1 MELSINWWLDRW
13 FGEHWDL
20 VRSGPHQLFLFS
32 LSHRQEYRASHHDI
46 TIFHSTFWLWYWTVI
61 SFAMEFDL
69 KMPSVRGCYSY
80 SHGYHECQE
89 EKNSLTKDGSIIKK
103 KQYAFQKGERSTS
116 NLRNFLQFWL
126 LLIQIWRKTWFH
138 TWLNRTVSLQ
148 HVKMIIPFWFWELM
162 KRWGSKI
169 FRSTFLM
176 RCYGWEGHVIFGQY
190 VI

>member
-1 MELSINWWLDRW
+1 MVEFIHIKWVVRAEWHYRILHTFVVLCIQICTYSHTKQLCLGIWYFSSPKVANFIFRWCEYLSVEPVTFPRDVCHCLWMELSINWWLDRW

-89 EKNSLTKDGSIIKK
+89 EKNSLTKDDSFI
-103 KQYAFQKGERSTS
+103 
-116 NLRNFLQFWL
+116 NN
-126 LLIQIWRKTWFH
+126 
-138 TWLNRTVSLQ
+138 
-148 HVKMIIPFWFWELM
+148 
-162 KRWGSKI
+162 
-169 FRSTFLM
+169 
-176 RCYGWEGHVIFGQY
+176 
-190 VI
+190 